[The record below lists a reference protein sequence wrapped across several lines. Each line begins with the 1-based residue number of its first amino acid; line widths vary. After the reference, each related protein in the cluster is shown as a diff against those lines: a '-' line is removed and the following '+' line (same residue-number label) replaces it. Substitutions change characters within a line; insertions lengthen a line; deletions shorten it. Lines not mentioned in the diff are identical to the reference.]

1 LDIDKNLKNRLQTL
15 KNNFEMK
22 FFLKKISL
30 AVVLTIGVCS
40 LSTAQQFLIASEAVA
55 NMSAEMTSLQS
66 QVSGSTA
73 TGTPEYEAAL
83 EEMRFLSVMM
93 KDIQHG
99 QDVEQTATKYL
110 PKEESNKMQV
120 AVRKF
125 DSSFAG
131 TSPNKYIRD
140 KIIKLITS

>member
-1 LDIDKNLKNRLQTL
+1 
-15 KNNFEMK
+15 
-22 FFLKKISL
+22 
-30 AVVLTIGVCS
+30 